1 MFLPALFSAL
11 MPVLFLDGL
20 FPDMVLVLKVFTL
33 MAIISYITNHLG
45 KGPIAILLIA
55 VFSWFIIFDYFAF
68 FGGIYIL
75 YMLLVFGL
83 TGVIIDI
90 FFITPQGGHGAQAP
104 GMGETGEPIS
114 SGQEFVEKR
123 TMHPRGHR

>member
-1 MFLPALFSAL
+1 MFSLVLFNLL
-11 MPVLFLDGL
+11 MPILFLDGL
-20 FPDMVLVLKVFTL
+20 FSDMTLVLKIFTL

-75 YMLLVFGL
+75 YMLLAFGL

-90 FFITPQGGHGAQAP
+90 FFVTPGHGQAQQAA
-104 GMGETGEPIS
+104 GIGEGGEPIS
-114 SGQEFVEKR
+114 SGQEFMEKR
-123 TMHPRGHR
+123 TMHPRGHH